1 MSARTREDIKRLEA
15 RLEAAL
21 SEEEN
26 GNPGISFEGLEDMD
40 LDQDDDLMANVNPD
54 PISLASDMKN
64 DQSVWE
70 RMELKIN
77 ELSRSHD
84 SERQRR
90 RHEEYEL
97 HRDRRTENWKI
108 SRPMLITGHIL
119 SQAPPHGAV
128 CPVQGCDNP
137 ANARCLTCSPSIVLC
152 ADHMHYNHMK
162 FSPFH
167 DYQLF
172 SETKHVYTD
181 FQLPEVTL
189 SAGWACDTNCV
200 ISYQS
205 VRLLKDAGSIIIF
218 IFTLFT
224 LL

>member
-1 MSARTREDIKRLEA
+1 MRTPLIRPAKVTKIAILPEIVPPRTPLLHLGTINKMYLAR
-15 RLEAAL
+15 
-21 SEEEN
+21 
-26 GNPGISFEGLEDMD
+26 
-40 LDQDDDLMANVNPD
+40 
-54 PISLASDMKN
+54 
-64 DQSVWE
+64 
-70 RMELKIN
+70 
-77 ELSRSHD
+77 D
-84 SERQRR
+84 SE
-90 RHEEYEL
+90 
-97 HRDRRTENWKI
+97 
-108 SRPMLITGHIL
+108 SRAE
-119 SQAPPHGAV
+119 SR
-128 CPVQGCDNP
+128 
-137 ANARCLTCSPSIVLC
+137 NARCLTCSPSIVLC